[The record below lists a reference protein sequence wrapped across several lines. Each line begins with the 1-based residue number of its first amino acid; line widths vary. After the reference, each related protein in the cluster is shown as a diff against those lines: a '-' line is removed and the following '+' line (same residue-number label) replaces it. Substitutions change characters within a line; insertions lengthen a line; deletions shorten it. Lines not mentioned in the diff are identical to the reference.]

1 MLGSTPLGRRR
12 GGGVTLV
19 LRYAARSDRGL
30 IRGNNQDS
38 VYAGPRLLA
47 VADGMGGHAAGDVA
61 SKVVIAA
68 LEHLDDDAP
77 SGDMLQ
83 ALRQAVFEGSEHLRE
98 VIRESPQ
105 LEGMGTTLTAILFAG
120 GRLAL
125 CHVGDSR
132 AYLVRDGQFSQI
144 THDDT
149 FVQTLIDDGRITAEE
164 ANTHPQRSLLLRALN
179 GQDVEPDLSMR
190 EARAGDRYLLCSDGL
205 SGVVSEETLAEALK
219 DPDPQTT
226 ADRLIELALRSGG
239 PDNVTVIVADVVDD
253 EGRGAALMEPVVD
266 GAAGGNVGQRQV
278 DSRSA
283 AGRAALADPPA
294 EPPPTPTPPTGGG
307 PSARRRPLRILLVA
321 VAALVVLVAGA
332 IGTYVWALGHWF
344 VGVDGSGGTE
354 QVAVFRGLEVSV
366 LGFDLFELDEGTGLE
381 VIDLNPVA
389 RNRVRGGI
397 RADDA
402 AHADRILAML
412 RDERLPACPA
422 EESSTDGTASPS
434 PTPTSAA
441 APTTP
446 PAASGTAAPSPA
458 PRTSTTPSAP
468 STSARTTAS
477 EPGVDCRE
485 ED

>member
-1 MLGSTPLGRRR
+1 M
-12 GGGVTLV
+12 TLV

-83 ALRQAVFEGSEHLRE
+83 ALREAVFEGSEHLRE

-132 AYLVRDGQFSQI
+132 AYLLRDGQLTQI

-149 FVQTLIDDGRITAEE
+149 FVQTLIDDGRITPEE
-164 ANTHPQRSLLLRALN
+164 ANSHPQRSLLLRALN
-179 GQDVEPDLSMR
+179 GQEVDPDLSMR

-205 SGVVSEETLAEALK
+205 SGVVSEETLAEALQ
-219 DPDPQTT
+219 DPDPQST

-239 PDNVTVIVADVVDD
+239 PDNITVIVADVVDD
-253 EGRGAALMEPVVD
+253 GGRGTPLVEPVID

-278 DSRSA
+278 DGRSA
-283 AGRAALADPPA
+283 AGRAALADPPPS
-294 EPPPTPTPPTGGG
+294 PPPPTPPTGGG
-307 PSARRRPLRILLVA
+307 PSARRRPLRLILVA
-321 VAALVVLVAGA
+321 VAVLVLLVAGA
-332 IGTYVWALGHWF
+332 IGTYAWALQHWF
-344 VGVDGSGGTE
+344 VGVEGTGARE
-354 QVAVFRGLEVSV
+354 RVAVFRGLEVSL
-366 LGFDLFELDEGTGLE
+366 LGLDLFEVSE
-381 VIDLNPVA
+381 VTDLAVGDLNTAA

-397 RADDA
+397 TADDS
-402 AHADRILAML
+402 ADATRILEAL
-412 RDERLPACPA
+412 HDQLLPPCGAGKGRTDSEPGDATPSEDATASATPA
-422 EESSTDGTASPS
+422 APGDAGTATTSPGSTVGPTTSTSSTP
-434 PTPTSAA
+434 
-441 APTTP
+441 
-446 PAASGTAAPSPA
+446 
-458 PRTSTTPSAP
+458 
-468 STSARTTAS
+468 ARTTSSS
-477 EPGVDCRE
+477 EPGVTCRE
-485 ED
+485 TE

>member
-1 MLGSTPLGRRR
+1 MS
-12 GGGVTLV
+12 LV

-83 ALRQAVFEGSEHLRE
+83 AMREAVFEGSEHLRE
-98 VIRESPQ
+98 VIRESPP

-164 ANTHPQRSLLLRALN
+164 ANSHPQRSLLLRALN

-219 DPDPQTT
+219 DPDPQAT

-253 EGRGAALMEPVVD
+253 GGRGSSLMEPVID

-278 DSRSA
+278 DNRSA

-294 EPPPTPTPPTGGG
+294 PPPPTPTLSPGGG
-307 PSARRRPLRILLVA
+307 SSAGRRPLRLLLVA
-321 VAALVVLVAGA
+321 VALLAVVVAGSV
-332 IGTYVWALGHWF
+332 GTYSWALGHWF
-344 VGVDGSGGTE
+344 VGVEGSGDDA
-354 QVAVFRGLEVSV
+354 QVAVFRGLNVSV
-366 LGFDLFELDEGTGLE
+366 LGFDLFELDRGT
-381 VIDLNPVA
+381 DLAVTDLTAAA
-389 RNRVRGGI
+389 RSRARGGI
-397 RADDA
+397 TADDEE
-402 AHADRILAML
+402 HAERILDAL
-412 RDERLPACPA
+412 REQQLPVCRS
-422 EESSTDGTASPS
+422 ESATPS
-434 PTPTSAA
+434 PTSSAAPSSAA
-441 APTTP
+441 APTD
-446 PAASGTAAPSPA
+446 PAAAPTDPAVTGAPVPA
-458 PRTSTTPSAP
+458 PTDVPIAPTSSP
-468 STSARTTAS
+468 TSARATASS

-485 ED
+485 AD

>member
-1 MLGSTPLGRRR
+1 VS
-12 GGGVTLV
+12 LV

-68 LEHLDDDAP
+68 LEHLDEDAP

-83 ALRQAVFEGSEHLRE
+83 SMRQAVFEGSEHLRE

-219 DPDPQTT
+219 DPDPQAT

-239 PDNVTVIVADVVDD
+239 PDNVTVIVADVIDD
-253 EGRGAALMEPVVD
+253 DGRGALMEPVVD

-278 DSRSA
+278 DGRSA

-294 EPPPTPTPPTGGG
+294 PPPPTPTLSPGGG
-307 PSARRRPLRILLVA
+307 SSARRRPLRLLLVA
-321 VAALVVLVAGA
+321 VALLAVVVAGLVL
-332 IGTYVWALGHWF
+332 TYNWALGHWF
-344 VGVDGSGGTE
+344 VAVQGTGEDG
-354 QVAVFRGLEVSV
+354 QVAVFRGLDVSV
-366 LGFDLFELDEGTGLE
+366 VGFDLFELDQST
-381 VIDLNPVA
+381 DLAVTDLTAAA
-389 RNRVRGGI
+389 RSRVRGGI
-397 RADDA
+397 TADDEQDA
-402 AHADRILAML
+402 ERILDAL
-412 RDERLPACPA
+412 RDQRLPVCPTA
-422 EESSTDGTASPS
+422 PRTTGSTP
-434 PTPTSAA
+434 A
-441 APTTP
+441 APSTP
-446 PAASGTAAPSPA
+446 PADPTASGVPATPGAPATTAAPA
-458 PRTSTTPSAP
+458 DTTSAP
-468 STSARTTAS
+468 STSARTPS
-477 EPGVDCRE
+477 PEPGVDCRE
-485 ED
+485 AG

>member
-1 MLGSTPLGRRR
+1 MS
-12 GGGVTLV
+12 LV

-83 ALRQAVFEGSEHLRE
+83 AMREAVFEGSEHLRE

-164 ANTHPQRSLLLRALN
+164 ANSHPQRSLLLRALN

-219 DPDPQTT
+219 DPDPQAT

-253 EGRGAALMEPVVD
+253 GGRGSSLMEPVID

-278 DSRSA
+278 DNRSA

-294 EPPPTPTPPTGGG
+294 APPPPTPTLSPGGG
-307 PSARRRPLRILLVA
+307 SSAGRRPLRLLLVA
-321 VAALVVLVAGA
+321 VALLAVVVAGSVF
-332 IGTYVWALGHWF
+332 TYSWALGHWF
-344 VGVDGSGGTE
+344 VGVEGSGDDG
-354 QVAVFRGLEVSV
+354 QVAVFRGLNVSV
-366 LGFDLFELDEGTGLE
+366 LGFDLYELDRSTDIA
-381 VIDLNPVA
+381 VTDLTAAA
-389 RNRVRGGI
+389 RSRARGGI
-397 RADDA
+397 TADDEEDA
-402 AHADRILAML
+402 ERILDAL
-412 RDERLPACPA
+412 RDQQLPVCRS
-422 EESSTDGTASPS
+422 ESATASPTS
-434 PTPTSAA
+434 SSAAPSSAA
-441 APTTP
+441 APTD
-446 PAASGTAAPSPA
+446 PAAAPTDPAATGAPA
-458 PRTSTTPSAP
+458 PAPTGVPVDPTPAST
-468 STSARTTAS
+468 TSARATTSS

-485 ED
+485 AD

>member
-1 MLGSTPLGRRR
+1 VS
-12 GGGVTLV
+12 LV

-68 LEHLDDDAP
+68 LEHLDEDAP

-83 ALRQAVFEGSEHLRE
+83 SMRQAVFEGSEHLRE

-179 GQDVEPDLSMR
+179 GQEVEPDLSMR

-219 DPDPQTT
+219 DPDPQAT

-239 PDNVTVIVADVVDD
+239 PDNVTVIVADVIDD
-253 EGRGAALMEPVVD
+253 DGRGALMEPVVD

-278 DSRSA
+278 DGRSA

-294 EPPPTPTPPTGGG
+294 PPPPTPTLSTGGG
-307 PSARRRPLRILLVA
+307 SSARRRPLRLLLVA
-321 VAALVVLVAGA
+321 VALLAVVVAGLVL
-332 IGTYVWALGHWF
+332 TYNWALGHWF
-344 VGVDGSGGTE
+344 VAVQGTGEDG
-354 QVAVFRGLEVSV
+354 QVAVFRGLDVSV
-366 LGFDLFELDEGTGLE
+366 VGFDLFELDQSTGLA
-381 VIDLNPVA
+381 VTDLTAAA
-389 RNRVRGGI
+389 RSRVRGGI
-397 RADDA
+397 TADDEQDA
-402 AHADRILAML
+402 ERILDAL
-412 RDERLPACPA
+412 RDQRLPVCPTA
-422 EESSTDGTASPS
+422 PRTTGSTP
-434 PTPTSAA
+434 A
-441 APTTP
+441 APSTP
-446 PAASGTAAPSPA
+446 PADPTASGVPATPGAPATTAAPA
-458 PRTSTTPSAP
+458 DTTSAP
-468 STSARTTAS
+468 STSARTPS
-477 EPGVDCRE
+477 PEPGVDCRE
-485 ED
+485 AG